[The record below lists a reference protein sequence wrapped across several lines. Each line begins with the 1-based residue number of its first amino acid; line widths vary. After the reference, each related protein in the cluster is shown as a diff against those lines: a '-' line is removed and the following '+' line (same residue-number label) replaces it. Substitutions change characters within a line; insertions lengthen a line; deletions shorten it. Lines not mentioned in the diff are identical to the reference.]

1 MRKNHEQYRVLDE
14 AESIAKYA
22 RELNDQ
28 GVHAIAVLAH
38 VAATSK
44 NGVAEGP
51 AADMIK
57 KLNQIYPENS
67 VDIVFAVTTTNIQM
81 GWSEIPWSFK
91 VRLKGKPTRMSGG
104 VLDTDTADF
113 VKLQLLKLLR

>member
-57 KLNQIYPENS
+57 KI
-67 VDIVFAVTTTNIQM
+67 
-81 GWSEIPWSFK
+81 
-91 VRLKGKPTRMSGG
+91 KPNLS
-104 VLDTDTADF
+104 
-113 VKLQLLKLLR
+113 